1 MPFGKIISAIKQSVR
16 FVLNR
21 MGYALIHLPQEKG
34 RQEPPVSLR
43 EASPGAL
50 HQSLAAPYVIPQQQP
65 RTNGNGE
72 PPDLKPSDSKDQT
85 TPVCVGA
92 HIFQRSS
99 LSELLDA
106 LEDCARPIAR
116 CRRVLVWPFERTGAT
131 GHLCMEPFYIKS
143 LYGDVFDE
151 IVVITRQRHSCHNS
165 NTEIFDV
172 AMADMKVAYTDDPRL
187 LDLSS
192 YEIGVIERGPFVFL
206 LHSYTYISRAFFRHC
221 LSGGKKAFFQMT
233 DDQEE
238 RGRQALCAIG
248 VPNGAKWV
256 VAHAR
261 EPGFHPGALHDYR
274 CTSVESYFDSIRFL
288 VKQGYFVLRIGDR
301 SMKRLPELG
310 PQVIDVPFVK
320 NYDFKMD
327 VFAIAHCQFMI
338 SAHSGPCMLARAF
351 NRPCLAVNVPVTYP
365 HIPGESD
372 MLAWRRYYRR
382 DKKDRVARQLSYQDI
397 LDSQLQF
404 LGSDADFLKTG
415 IEFRELSSAE
425 VLPITREMLRKTE
438 SSQHIQP
445 SKQDR
450 FMDVNRAANDIAAA
464 DMALQKKYGDWYGCA
479 KPGAVVSDVYCDMNP
494 GFL

>member
-1 MPFGKIISAIKQSVR
+1 MPFGKIVRVIKRLMLS
-16 FVLNR
+16 VLNR
-21 MGYALIHLPQEKG
+21 MGYSLIKLPHEKG

-43 EASPGAL
+43 EASSGAL
-50 HQSLAAPYVIPQQQP
+50 YQSLAAPSVTPQQQA

-72 PPDLKPSDSKDQT
+72 SPDVTPSDSEDQP
-85 TPVCVGA
+85 TPVYVGA
-92 HIFQRSS
+92 HISQRSS

-106 LEDCARPIAR
+106 LEACARPVAR
-116 CRRVLVWPFERTGAT
+116 GRRVLVWPFERTGAT
-131 GHLCMEPFYIKS
+131 GHLAMEPFYIKS

-206 LHSYTYISRAFFRHC
+206 LHSYSYISRAFFRHC

-233 DDQEE
+233 DAQEE
-238 RGRQALCAIG
+238 RGRQALRAIG
-248 VPNGAKWV
+248 VPNEAKWV

-261 EPGFHPGALHDYR
+261 EPGFHPGALYDYR
-274 CTSVESYFDSIRFL
+274 CTNVESYFDSIRFL
-288 VKQGYFVLRIGDR
+288 VEQGYFVLRIGDR
-301 SMKRLPELG
+301 SMKRLPDFG
-310 PQVIDVPFVK
+310 PQVIDVPFLK

-351 NRPCLAVNVPVTYP
+351 DRPCLAVNVPVTFA

-382 DKKDRVARQLSYQDI
+382 DNPDRAARQLSYQDI
-397 LDSQLQF
+397 LDSRLQF
-404 LGSDADFLKTG
+404 VGFNADFLKAG

-425 VLPITREMLRKTE
+425 VLPITRDMLRKTE

-445 SKQDR
+445 SKQER

-464 DMALQKKYGDWYGCA
+464 DVALQKKYWDWYGCA